1 MNGKKI
7 SISTLIYVYN
17 YIYDKKEWI
26 IDTHSNMDESQNNAE
41 GKKSD
46 TENYTVYSSI
56 YESLKKD
63 ESDFCNDTKQTIGC
77 LEPKWKWAFTGKRH
91 RAL

>member
-1 MNGKKI
+1 MN
-7 SISTLIYVYN
+7 
-17 YIYDKKEWI
+17 
-26 IDTHSNMDESQNNAE
+26 ESQNNAE

-63 ESDFCNDTKQTIGC
+63 ESNFCNDTKQTIGC
-77 LEPKWKWAFTGKRH
+77 LEPKWK
-91 RAL
+91 